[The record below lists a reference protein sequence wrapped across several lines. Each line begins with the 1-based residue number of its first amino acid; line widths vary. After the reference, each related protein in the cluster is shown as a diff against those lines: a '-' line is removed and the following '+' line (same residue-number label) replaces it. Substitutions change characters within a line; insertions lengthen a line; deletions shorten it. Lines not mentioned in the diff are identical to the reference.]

1 MRKLMLSAAVVAVL
15 VAGPVQAQMAVLDNS
30 NLAQAINTARN
41 TLKQIE
47 KAQEQIDQAKRLY
60 DSANGVT
67 DIDSGLKVLDNPMLR
82 GGLPSGV
89 TDGAAYVSDSYSDLG
104 DVGRRAEGIYGASD
118 FRSGVRSADGA
129 LDVLGRRASRD
140 QAIGEDALERA
151 QVRGEGLGQMTD
163 RLATATTQR
172 EVDEIGA
179 RGAIETAAA
188 VNEQNRL
195 TAIEMQREADE
206 RRRAVEAEAAW
217 RRNGDAALKEG
228 QAARDKAVASAMS
241 KATQGGN

>member
-1 MRKLMLSAAVVAVL
+1 MDPQRGVDGVEKV
-15 VAGPVQAQMAVLDNS
+15 AVLDNS

-118 FRSGVRSADGA
+118 PVEN
-129 LDVLGRRASRD
+129 RR
-140 QAIGEDALERA
+140 I
-151 QVRGEGLGQMTD
+151 
-163 RLATATTQR
+163 
-172 EVDEIGA
+172 
-179 RGAIETAAA
+179 
-188 VNEQNRL
+188 
-195 TAIEMQREADE
+195 
-206 RRRAVEAEAAW
+206 
-217 RRNGDAALKEG
+217 
-228 QAARDKAVASAMS
+228 
-241 KATQGGN
+241 